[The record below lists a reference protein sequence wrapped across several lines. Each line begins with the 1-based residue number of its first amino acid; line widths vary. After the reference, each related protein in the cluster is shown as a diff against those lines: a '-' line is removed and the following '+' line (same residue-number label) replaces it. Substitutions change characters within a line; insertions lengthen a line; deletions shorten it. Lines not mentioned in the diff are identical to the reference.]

1 MTIERSNPE
10 GAYSTRGY
18 HHVVTANSGRAVYI
32 AGQIAYDEQRNLQG
46 GNDVVAQAR
55 AVLEN
60 LRHRLASV
68 GAKPSDVVKIT
79 TYVVGYRQEDHIA
92 GLVEANKSFFGE
104 EHLPANTLIG
114 VERLAVP
121 ELLVEIEAIA
131 YVD

>member
-1 MTIERSNPE
+1 MTIERSNPS

-18 HHVVTANSGRAVYI
+18 HHVVTAQGGRAVYI
-32 AGQIAYDEQRNLQG
+32 AGQIAYDEHRNLQG
-46 GNDVVAQAR
+46 GDDVVAQAR
-55 AVLEN
+55 AVLAN
-60 LRHRLASV
+60 LGHRLASV

-92 GLVEANKSFFGE
+92 GLVDAITDFFGAQN
-104 EHLPANTLIG
+104 LPANTLIG

>member
-18 HHVVTANSGRAVYI
+18 HHVVTAQGGRTVYV
-32 AGQIAYDEQRNLQG
+32 AGQIAYDENRKLQG

-55 AVLEN
+55 AVLAN
-60 LRHRLASV
+60 LGHRLAAV
-68 GAKPSDVVKIT
+68 GAGPADVVKIT

-92 GLVEANKSFFGE
+92 GLVDAITEFFGAQN
-104 EHLPANTLIG
+104 LPANTLIG

-131 YVD
+131 VLH